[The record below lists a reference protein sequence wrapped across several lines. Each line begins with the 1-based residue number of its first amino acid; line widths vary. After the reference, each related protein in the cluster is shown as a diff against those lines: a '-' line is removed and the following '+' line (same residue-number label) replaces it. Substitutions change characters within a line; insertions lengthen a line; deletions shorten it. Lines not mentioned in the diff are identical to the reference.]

1 MTAEEEKVWNLVHE
15 FCEKLYMDIPDMARR
30 YLMDKIYEY
39 ASQQREEGIREGF
52 EAARVV
58 KSHNIDGDKERVYA
72 ILALWNIS
80 LAEYPTADDYLNQ
93 K

>member
-30 YLMDKIYEY
+30 YLMDKIEEY
-39 ASQQREEGIREGF
+39 ASQQRTEGIREGF
-52 EAARVV
+52 EAG
-58 KSHNIDGDKERVYA
+58 KSIA
-72 ILALWNIS
+72 ITTKGAFPR
-80 LAEYPTADDYLNQ
+80 YPTIDDYLNQ